1 MDENN
6 LENIYHLF
14 SQVIKLRV
22 CKMRSMFESVGI
34 YPGQQTLLFALK
46 KEEGK
51 SQKEIAQIMNIK
63 PATMTVMINRME
75 KSRLLERRQDEKDQR
90 ISRVYLT
97 SNGKNACNK
106 VKEIMKTIDEES
118 FKDFTEEQQNMLI
131 ELLTQIEKNLAFPS
145 DTSEQCF
152 CK

>member
-6 LENIYHLF
+6 LENIYRLF

-22 CKMRSMFESVGI
+22 CKMRNMFEAVGI
-34 YPGQQTLLFALK
+34 YPGQHALLFALK

-51 SQKEIAQIMNIK
+51 SQKELAEIMNIK
-63 PATMTVMINRME
+63 PATMTVMINRMK
-75 KSRLLERRQDEKDQR
+75 KSELVERRQDEKDQR

-97 SNGKNACNK
+97 SEGENTCNK
-106 VKEIMKTIDEES
+106 VKAIMKTIDEQC
-118 FKDFTEEQQNMLI
+118 FKNFTQNQQNMLI
-131 ELLTQIEKNLAFPS
+131 ELLAQMEENLAFPS

-152 CK
+152 YK